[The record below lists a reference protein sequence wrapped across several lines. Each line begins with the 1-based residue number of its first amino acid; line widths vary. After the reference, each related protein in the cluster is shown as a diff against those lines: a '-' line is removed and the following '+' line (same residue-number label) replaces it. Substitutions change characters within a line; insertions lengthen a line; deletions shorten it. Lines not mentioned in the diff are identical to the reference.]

1 MLSTLLA
8 ACHQSR
14 PLMDKSS
21 ANRRM
26 ETIEN
31 GTVLTQIT
39 TRRSHEQPRF
49 APGMK
54 PEIAA
59 RSRRKRTCRRRKRYF
74 LEVEAELESGNLGT
88 TRQESQC
95 SIRAF

>member
-1 MLSTLLA
+1 
-8 ACHQSR
+8 
-14 PLMDKSS
+14 
-21 ANRRM
+21 M

-54 PEIAA
+54 PEIDA
-59 RSRRKRTCRRRKRYF
+59 RSPRKIK
-74 LEVEAELESGNLGT
+74 EHVEGSDTFWKSKQSWSPAIQAQPDRLF
-88 TRQESQC
+88 QSQC
-95 SIRAF
+95 SIRVF